1 MIIRIMNPTPIFQF
15 RLDSSECQI
24 GQIGEKPKS
33 LLSQF
38 DIVIHLISFGF
49 DLGWTTNEV
58 SNITRR
64 AK

>member
-1 MIIRIMNPTPIFQF
+1 M
-15 RLDSSECQI
+15 

-33 LLSQF
+33 SLSQF
-38 DIVIHLISFGF
+38 DIVRHLISFGF